1 MGTALRGPGVPGE
14 QWESLV
20 AVLDLI
26 RRDEARTRAELS
38 RQLALSR
45 TLVTQRVSQL
55 IGSGLVQEG
64 PLGSST
70 GGRAPRELC
79 FRASAGT
86 VLVAELGVTK
96 VSVGR
101 TDLSGAL
108 VEHHEHAWDIAQ
120 GPEASLR
127 QIGDLFD
134 AFRPAEPVW
143 GIGLGVPGP
152 VEFTSGRPIAPP
164 MMPGWDGFPVR
175 DWLAVRY
182 AVPVWV
188 DNEVNAMALG
198 EYRAGLGRGIDDQ
211 VFVKI
216 GSGIGAGLISGGRL
230 HRGAQGCAGDV
241 GHVAVTDPAGTICRC
256 GKSGC
261 LEAVAGGYALVR
273 DATAAAA
280 DGRSEHLA
288 ARVLAT
294 GRLEPRDVTSAAE
307 FGDPVAVE
315 LMNRAGRRI
324 GEMLATLV
332 NFYNPSLILVGG
344 GFAAVGDQLLAAIRQ
359 NVYLRSLPLATR
371 DLRIVASELD
381 DRAGLVGA
389 ALMVIDELFSRERF
403 RYWFEGRTPA
413 GRPELAAC

>member
-1 MGTALRGPGVPGE
+1 MVGVAGE
-14 QWESLV
+14 QWDSLV

-26 RRDEARTRAELS
+26 RRDEARTRAELG
-38 RQLALSR
+38 RQLALGRS
-45 TLVTQRVSQL
+45 LVTQRVGQL
-55 IGSGLVQEG
+55 IGSGLVEEG
-64 PLGSST
+64 SLGSST
-70 GGRAPRELC
+70 GGRAPRELR

-108 VEHHEHAWDIAQ
+108 IEHHEQAWDIAQ
-120 GPEASLR
+120 GPDASLR

-134 AFRPAEPVW
+134 TFGHREPVW

-152 VEFTSGRPIAPP
+152 VEFLSGRPIAPP

-175 DWLAVRY
+175 DWLAARY
-182 AVPVWV
+182 AAPVWV

-241 GHVAVTDPAGTICRC
+241 GHVAVTDPVGTICRC
-256 GKSGC
+256 GRSGC

-280 DGRSEHLA
+280 EGHSEHLA
-288 ARVLAT
+288 ARLMAM
-294 GRLEPRDVTSAAE
+294 GRLEPRDVTGAAE
-307 FGDPVAVE
+307 FGDRVAME

-332 NFYNPSLILVGG
+332 NFYNPSLIVVGG
-344 GFAAVGDQLLAAIRQ
+344 GVAAVGDQLLAAIRQ
-359 NVYLRSLPLATR
+359 NVYQRSLPLATR

-389 ALMVIDELFSRERF
+389 GLMVIDELFSSERI
-403 RYWFEGRTPA
+403 RYWFDCRTPA

>member
-1 MGTALRGPGVPGE
+1 MGAALPGSGADGEPGD
-14 QWESLV
+14 SLV

-26 RRDEARTRAELS
+26 RRRGVRTRAELG
-38 RQLALSR
+38 RQLGLGR
-45 TLVTQRVSQL
+45 TLVTQRVGQL
-55 IGSGLVQEG
+55 IGGGLVQEG

-70 GGRAPRELC
+70 GGRATRELC

-101 TDLSGAL
+101 TDLAGTL
-108 VEHHEHAWDIAQ
+108 IGHHEQAWDIAR

-127 QIGDLFD
+127 EIGDLFD
-134 AFRPAEPVW
+134 AMRPAEPVW

-175 DWLAVRY
+175 DWLAARY
-182 AVPVWV
+182 AAPVWV

-198 EYRAGLGRGIDDQ
+198 EHRAGLGQGVDDQ

-216 GSGIGAGLISGGRL
+216 GSGIGVGLISGGRL

-241 GHVAVTDPAGTICRC
+241 GHIAVTDPVGTICRC

-273 DATAAAA
+273 DATAAAEQ
-280 DGRSEHLA
+280 GRSEHLA
-288 ARVLAT
+288 ARLLAA
-294 GRLEPRDVTSAAE
+294 GRLEPRDVTGAAAL
-307 FGDPVAVE
+307 GDRVALE
-315 LMNRAGRRI
+315 LMNRAGHLI
-324 GEMLATLV
+324 GEMLAMLV
-332 NFYNPSLILVGG
+332 NFYNPSLMVVGG
-344 GFAAVGDQLLAAIRQ
+344 GVAAVGDQLLAAIRQ

-371 DLRIVASELD
+371 DLRVVASELE

-389 ALMVIDELFSRERF
+389 GLMVIDELFSRERF
-403 RYWFEGRTPA
+403 RSWFDDSSPT
-413 GRPELAAC
+413 GRPELTAS